1 MSRENATILQ
11 AEFAHLAE
19 ALSKLQF
26 GTLTLQIVVHKGE
39 ISRVVRGTELS
50 VRTAAEQSGGRG

>member
-1 MSRENATILQ
+1 MSLENKATLQ
-11 AEFAHLAE
+11 SEFAYLAD

-26 GTLTLQIVVHKGE
+26 GTLTLQLVVHKGE

-50 VRTAAEQSGGRG
+50 LRPSPSPGGRP